1 MKVGGDGVNGD
12 DEDDDDELLRFQGS
26 LKMINKVV
34 KYVQMLDSSL
44 TDLSQVGVG
53 YKLVG
58 YVWLCLSIGLKHNG
72 WLSLDCNRI

>member
-1 MKVGGDGVNGD
+1 MKVGGDGVVGD
-12 DEDDDDELLRFQGS
+12 DEDGDDELLRFQGS
-26 LKMINKVV
+26 LKMIIKVM

-58 YVWLCLSIGLKHNG
+58 YVWLCLSIWLKHNG